1 MFNKF
6 FDSAIAKVRRHDHKD
21 GVKLVDREFRF
32 MGAIIVK
39 GGRTLSVG
47 FNRYD
52 RVYCP
57 FQEAAKKKVKREAFS
72 IHAEVD
78 AILKIKN
85 KNDLV
90 GANIYVVRRLAYDK
104 PNHPAI
110 AMAKPCLICHEIL
123 KGMGFARA
131 FYTIANYEHGTINF
145 CQERHDE
152 EN

>member
-6 FDSAIAKVRRHDHKD
+6 FDSAISKVRRHDHKD
-21 GVKLVDREFRF
+21 GVKLIDREFRF

-52 RVYCP
+52 RVYSP
-57 FQEAAKKKVKREAFS
+57 FQEAVKKKVKREAFS

-85 KNDLV
+85 KDDLV
-90 GANIYVVRRLAYDK
+90 GANIYVVRRLAWDK
-104 PNHPAI
+104 PNHPMI
-110 AMAKPCLICHEIL
+110 AMARPCPICYEIL

-131 FYTIANYEHGTINF
+131 YYTIANHEFGTINF
-145 CQERHDE
+145 RQQGQNELS
-152 EN
+152 